1 MTINFSDIT
10 EDSGQESIESE
21 YWHSY
26 LYSCISFMFSNV
38 CLSQKKEKSIW
49 AYYYFKNIRTQA
61 LAKPTHGPI
70 TDILLVL
77 FLYWK
82 KDQGKKGNRGHEYSQ

>member
-38 CLSQKKEKSIW
+38 CLSQKK
-49 AYYYFKNIRTQA
+49 KNQF
-61 LAKPTHGPI
+61 GPI
-70 TDILLVL
+70 ITLKILEH
-77 FLYWK
+77 
-82 KDQGKKGNRGHEYSQ
+82 RP